1 MEMRLK
7 DLREDHD
14 LSQKELG
21 EAINLPQRT
30 YSSYETGN
38 RMITPEILCKIADFY
53 GVSVDYLLRR
63 TDIPET
69 ADEILKRVKKRQA
82 PDTKTE

>member
-1 MEMRLK
+1 MEMRLR

-14 LSQKELG
+14 LTQKELG

-38 RMITPEILCKIADFY
+38 RMIPPEVLCALADFY

-69 ADEILKRVKKRQA
+69 AEQLIRRRKRK
-82 PDTKTE
+82 

>member
-1 MEMRLK
+1 MRLR

-14 LSQKELG
+14 LTQKELG

-38 RMITPEILCKIADFY
+38 RMIPPEVLCALADFY

-69 ADEILKRVKKRQA
+69 AEQLIRRRKRK
-82 PDTKTE
+82 

>member
-1 MEMRLK
+1 
-7 DLREDHD
+7 
-14 LSQKELG
+14 
-21 EAINLPQRT
+21 
-30 YSSYETGN
+30 
-38 RMITPEILCKIADFY
+38 MIPPEVLCALADFY

>member
-1 MEMRLK
+1 MFMEMRLR

-14 LSQKELG
+14 LTQKELG

-38 RMITPEILCKIADFY
+38 RMIPPEVLCALADFY

-63 TDIPET
+63 TNIPET
-69 ADEILKRVKKRQA
+69 AEQLIRRRKRK
-82 PDTKTE
+82 

>member
-1 MEMRLK
+1 MFMEMRLR

-14 LSQKELG
+14 LTQKELG

-30 YSSYETGN
+30 YSSYETGG
-38 RMITPEILCKIADFY
+38 RMIPPEVLCALADFY

-63 TDIPET
+63 TNIPET
-69 ADEILKRVKKRQA
+69 AEQLIRRRKRK
-82 PDTKTE
+82 

>member
-1 MEMRLK
+1 MEMRLR

-14 LSQKELG
+14 LTQKELG

-30 YSSYETGN
+30 YSSYETGG
-38 RMITPEILCKIADFY
+38 RMIPPAVLCALADFY

-63 TDIPET
+63 TNIPET
-69 ADEILKRVKKRQA
+69 AEQLIRRRKRK
-82 PDTKTE
+82 

>member
-1 MEMRLK
+1 MEMRLR
-7 DLREDHD
+7 DLRGDHD
-14 LSQKELG
+14 LTQKELG

-38 RMITPEILCKIADFY
+38 RMIPPEVLCALADFY

-69 ADEILKRVKKRQA
+69 AEQLIRRRKRK
-82 PDTKTE
+82 

>member
-1 MEMRLK
+1 MEMRLR

-14 LSQKELG
+14 LTQKELG
-21 EAINLPQRT
+21 ETINLPQRT

-38 RMITPEILCKIADFY
+38 RMIPPEVLCALADFY

-69 ADEILKRVKKRQA
+69 AEQLIRRRKRK
-82 PDTKTE
+82 

>member
-1 MEMRLK
+1 MEMRLR

-14 LSQKELG
+14 LTQKELG

-38 RMITPEILCKIADFY
+38 RMIPPEVLCALADFY

-69 ADEILKRVKKRQA
+69 AEQLLKRARTKK
-82 PDTKTE
+82 

>member
-1 MEMRLK
+1 MEMRLR

-14 LSQKELG
+14 LTQKELG

-38 RMITPEILCKIADFY
+38 RMIPPEVL
-53 GVSVDYLLRR
+53 
-63 TDIPET
+63 
-69 ADEILKRVKKRQA
+69 
-82 PDTKTE
+82 

>member
-1 MEMRLK
+1 MEMRLR

-14 LSQKELG
+14 LTQKELG
-21 EAINLPQRT
+21 EAINLPRRT

-38 RMITPEILCKIADFY
+38 RMIPPEVLCALADFY

-63 TDIPET
+63 TNIPET
-69 ADEILKRVKKRQA
+69 AEQLIRRRKRK
-82 PDTKTE
+82 

>member
-1 MEMRLK
+1 MFMEMRLR

-14 LSQKELG
+14 LTQKELG

-38 RMITPEILCKIADFY
+38 RMIPPEVLCALADFY

-69 ADEILKRVKKRQA
+69 AEQLLRRRKRK
-82 PDTKTE
+82 

>member
-1 MEMRLK
+1 MEMRLR

-14 LSQKELG
+14 LTQKELG

-38 RMITPEILCKIADFY
+38 RMIPPEVLCALADFY

-69 ADEILKRVKKRQA
+69 AEQLLKRARKK
-82 PDTKTE
+82 K

>member
-1 MEMRLK
+1 MEMRLR

-14 LSQKELG
+14 LTQKELG

-30 YSSYETGN
+30 YSSYEIGN
-38 RMITPEILCKIADFY
+38 RMIPPEVLCALADFY
-53 GVSVDYLLRR
+53 GVSVNYLLRR

-69 ADEILKRVKKRQA
+69 AEQLLKRARKK
-82 PDTKTE
+82 K

>member
-1 MEMRLK
+1 MEMRLR

-14 LSQKELG
+14 LTQKELG

-30 YSSYETGN
+30 YSSYETGG
-38 RMITPEILCKIADFY
+38 RMIPPEVLCALADFY

-63 TDIPET
+63 TNIPET
-69 ADEILKRVKKRQA
+69 AEQLIRRRKRK
-82 PDTKTE
+82 